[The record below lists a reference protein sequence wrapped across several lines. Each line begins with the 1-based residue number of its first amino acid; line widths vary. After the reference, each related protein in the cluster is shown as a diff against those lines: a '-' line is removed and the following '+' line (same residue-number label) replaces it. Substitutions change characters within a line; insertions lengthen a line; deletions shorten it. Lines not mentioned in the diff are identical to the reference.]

1 MEGLRKRTKEINEK
15 KSTKDHCFW
24 WLISIHKMFI
34 TKFTIP
40 VTIVII
46 IYVYILFLK

>member
-15 KSTKDHCFW
+15 KSTKDNCFW

-34 TKFTIP
+34 IEFTKS
-40 VTIVII
+40 VTII
-46 IYVYILFLK
+46 